1 MKSWTSWSQNFLGA
15 ISLITRFIADG
26 LFMNNDTT
34 KPNKHT
40 QGIYKELKGLTEV
53 WSIGLIIPIV
63 EEKNFWKA

>member
-1 MKSWTSWSQNFLGA
+1 LGA

-26 LFMNNDTT
+26 LFINNDAT
-34 KPNKHT
+34 KSTNVLSIPRV
-40 QGIYKELKGLTEV
+40 YKELKGLIEV